1 MTIYNRTMPSLQKHK
16 QLANM
21 QEVTFHLPKQYEIPL
36 VLFSVNES
44 DFANILQSAS
54 KIFEFQKQSAFT
66 AQQDE
71 FIHEQIQ
78 QKTTELLDQL
88 AQTKKHFEKELRHAK
103 QEVKEAEERL
113 VSQELENEKLR
124 IQNQT
129 IRDTIQSTATEQ
141 SELRVQDFRLQ
152 IQKLEQRIEKEKDSF
167 EKEKEKIQEEKRL
180 LLEEKKELDEKL
192 KDKQLKLSNSARRG
206 NLGEKTF
213 DELVSEKR
221 PSWKLE
227 NTNGITDAMD
237 RLLQYEGIEVRIDV
251 KNHAEKVK
259 YNPDYIKFKNNMK
272 VHQETTVGILIA
284 LKACIDDNIVD
295 HHEVYHEW
303 TPTNQLL
310 LYFPHFEEKYLE
322 TGFDY
327 MEQFLQIA
335 KHIHLF
341 MKDNNGDEQIKMRNA
356 FVIHKLQNA
365 VSRLELEYQ
374 DFTKD
379 ETKIKQSYVQHYN
392 FLRSHFDKIRRHFTN
407 IVEDVKEDIEL
418 LAGHQE
424 LLDDET
430 QAAVEELPDATEV
443 PIWVKEEDKKAA
455 KRAKSKN
462 K

>member
-1 MTIYNRTMPSLQKHK
+1 MPSLQRHT
-16 QLANM
+16 QLATVK
-21 QEVTFHLPKQYEIPL
+21 EVVFHLPKQFEIPL
-36 VLFSVNES
+36 ILFSVNES

-54 KIFEFQKQSAFT
+54 KILEFQKQSAFT
-66 AQQDE
+66 AQQDD
-71 FIHEQIQ
+71 FIQEQIQ
-78 QKTTELLDQL
+78 QKTNDLADQL
-88 AQTKKHFEKELRHAK
+88 SQTKKHFEKELRNAK
-103 QEVKEAEERL
+103 KEVKDVEERL
-113 VSQELENEKLR
+113 VSQELENERLR

-129 IRDTIQSTATEQ
+129 IRETIQSTATEQ

-152 IQKLEQRIEKEKDSF
+152 IQKLEQRIEKEQEMF
-167 EKEKEKIQEEKRL
+167 EKEKRL

-192 KDKQLKLSNSARRG
+192 KDKQLKLSNPARRG

-221 PSWKLE
+221 PSWILE
-227 NTNGITDAMD
+227 NTNGIADAMD
-237 RLLQYEGIEVRIDV
+237 RLLQYEGIEVRIDI

-259 YNPDYIKFKNNMK
+259 YNPDCIKFKNNMK
-272 VHQETTVGILIA
+272 VHQETTVGILVA
-284 LKACIDDNIVD
+284 LKASIDDNITE

-310 LYFPHFEEKYLE
+310 LYFPHFEEKYLD

-327 MEQFLQIA
+327 IEHFLKIA

-341 MKDNNGDEQIKMRNA
+341 MKDNDGDEQIKMRNA

-379 ETKIKQSYVQHYN
+379 ETKIKASYVQHYN
-392 FLRSHFDKIRRHFTN
+392 FLRTHFDKIRRHFTN
-407 IVEDVKEDIEL
+407 IVEDAKEDIEL

-424 LLDDET
+424 ILDDET
-430 QAAVEELPDATEV
+430 QAAVEELPEATET
-443 PIWVKEEDKKAA
+443 PNWVKEEDKKAA